1 VIYGTEGTA
10 LLENNN
16 YTVYDIKN
24 RKVKEMVEPAEA
36 SGTNTH
42 SANGIRLDRM
52 HVRNFI
58 DAVQGGVPLNSPI
71 SEGYKSVGM
80 LLLGNI
86 SQRVGRSLDC
96 DASDGHILNDA
107 EAMKLWR
114 RDYEPGWEPQA

>member
-1 VIYGTEGTA
+1 
-10 LLENNN
+10 
-16 YTVYDIKN
+16 
-24 RKVKEMVEPAEA
+24 
-36 SGTNTH
+36 
-42 SANGIRLDRM
+42 M

-107 EAMKLWR
+107 EAMKLLR